1 MPALNCT
8 REDLLRALSNLELQM
23 TLKEIEAIAMSAV
36 TRPGPR
42 QVARLVSAL
51 TFTPDGGAPLTPRVL
66 EQERRRRKKSGAER
80 HYFLHGKYWHW
91 GPDWIDLFGPFE
103 TEEECRQSI
112 IDTNWQA
119 DGLTYRGE
127 PSMLQKILGTGP
139 KKV

>member
-8 REDLLRALSNLELQM
+8 REDLLRALSNLELKM
-23 TLKEIEAIAMSAV
+23 TLKEIEAIAMSVV

-42 QVARLVSAL
+42 QVSRLAAAL
-51 TFTPDGGAPLTPRVL
+51 TFTPDGGAPLTPQVL
-66 EQERRRRKKSGAER
+66 EQERRRRKKPNAER
-80 HYFLHGKYWHW
+80 HYYLHGKYWHW
-91 GPDWIDLFGPFE
+91 GPDWIDLFGPFD
-103 TEEECRQSI
+103 TEEECRQSL

-127 PSMLQKILGTGP
+127 PSMLQKILGTRP